1 MGRAGIMKRH
11 AKDDKDT
18 GASSVSARHVPSR
31 DELADATVLRDP
43 ETEVDDGK
51 VHLYILPYMENLN
64 VYGEPFAEGP
74 GVSMRAIF

>member
-51 VHLYILPYMENLN
+51 VHLYILP
-64 VYGEPFAEGP
+64 
-74 GVSMRAIF
+74 